1 MRIPPPLPPTTPPQV
16 EKWVREV
23 IPQMP
28 FATRAVKVANWA
40 TLPLRLPFRPLA
52 ALHRRQVAMQMQMAA
67 ERLAAMDRTKE
78 SATTVAYVARKAGEI
93 KQHVVAPAKSV
104 ASYSWRKIGATAAG
118 LSLLSRAHAAA

>member
-1 MRIPPPLPPTTPPQV
+1 
-16 EKWVREV
+16 
-23 IPQMP
+23 MP